1 MRESE
6 MWRAKLSIIVVTLI
20 GFIVG
25 LLYRVVFDTGDEPS
39 VANHLRSGFHGAGI
53 AFAAWATHLY
63 FTSRSSAWLTQWP
76 LAIELAARTI
86 AMAAVVAGVA
96 STLQIVVYDEPIPHG
111 WFRHDFPKIMAISFA
126 MSVIINGAYELAR
139 LIGAKVLFNFLIGRY
154 RRPIREERVLLFL
167 DLAGSTSL
175 AEEMGEVRVQDLL
188 TRFFYD
194 IDTAI
199 TDHGGEVH
207 AYVGD
212 EVIVTWRVKGNR
224 RVKGDK
230 PRSRYL
236 DCFFAIQD
244 RIAASAG
251 QYRAEFAL
259 VPDFR
264 AGMHA
269 GPVVVSECG
278 NSHRQVAYFGDT
290 MNVAA
295 RLQGLCKERERDLL
309 VSGELLRLS
318 DPASD
323 LVIEDLGPTQLRGRA
338 APVEVFAVS
347 RRPAKSVPQL
357 ASLGG
362 SATSTDAREA

>member
-1 MRESE
+1 MR
-6 MWRAKLSIIVVTLI
+6 RAKMSLIVLTALGFVI
-20 GFIVG
+20 G
-25 LLYRVVFDTGDEPS
+25 LAYRVIFDTGDQPTI
-39 VANHLRSGFHGAGI
+39 ANFVRSAFHGAGLSLTI
-53 AFAAWATHLY
+53 WAAHLY
-63 FTSRSSAWLTQWP
+63 FTSRSSAWLTRWP
-76 LAIELAARTI
+76 LAVELAFRSV
-86 AMAAVVAGVA
+86 AMAVVLATVA
-96 STLQIVVYDEPIPHG
+96 SMLQIVLYDQLIPRG
-111 WFRHDFPKIMAISFA
+111 WFLTDFPKIMAVSFA
-126 MSVIINGAYELAR
+126 MSVVIVGAYELTR
-139 LIGAKVLFNFLIGRY
+139 LIGGKILFNFLIGRY

-175 AEEMGEVRVQDLL
+175 AEEMGEVRVQELL

-194 IDTAI
+194 IDAAI

-212 EVIVTWRVKGNR
+212 EVIVTWRVKG
-224 RVKGDK
+224 DK
-230 PRSRYL
+230 PQNCYL

-244 RIAASAG
+244 RIAASAE

-295 RLQGLCKERERDLL
+295 RLQALCKDKGRALL

-318 DPASD
+318 KPAAD
-323 LVIEDLGPTQLRGRA
+323 LVIEALGLTQLRGRA
-338 APVEVFAVS
+338 APIDVFAVG
-347 RRPAKSVPQL
+347 RRPDKAAYELS
-357 ASLGG
+357 SLGG
-362 SATSTDAREA
+362 

>member
-1 MRESE
+1 MR
-6 MWRAKLSIIVVTLI
+6 RAKVSILVLTMV

-39 VANHLRSGFHGAGI
+39 VANYIRSGFHGAGL
-53 AFAAWATHLY
+53 AFTAWAMHLY
-63 FTSRSSAWLTQWP
+63 FTSRSSTWLTRWP
-76 LAIELAARTI
+76 LAVELAVRTV
-86 AMAAVVAGVA
+86 AMAVVVAAVA
-96 STLQIVVYDEPIPHG
+96 STLQLLLYDGPIAPE
-111 WFRHDFPKIMAISFA
+111 WFTDDFPKIMAVSFG
-126 MSVIINGAYELAR
+126 MSFVIAGTYELTR
-139 LIGAKVLFNFLIGRY
+139 LIGGKVLFNFLIGRY

-175 AEEMGEVRVQDLL
+175 AEAMGEVRVQDLL
-188 TRFFYD
+188 TRLFYD
-194 IDTAI
+194 IDAAI

-212 EVIVTWRVKGNR
+212 EVIVTWRVKG
-224 RVKGDK
+224 DK
-230 PRSRYL
+230 PQSRYL

-244 RIAASAG
+244 RIAAHAE

-295 RLQGLCKERERDLL
+295 RLQGLCKEEGRALL

-318 DPASD
+318 KPAAD
-323 LVIEDLGPTQLRGRA
+323 LVVEALGPTQLRGRA
-338 APVEVFAVS
+338 APIDVFAVA
-347 RRPAKSVPQL
+347 RRASAKNTYQL
-357 ASLGG
+357 SSLGG
-362 SATSTDAREA
+362 

>member
-1 MRESE
+1 MR
-6 MWRAKLSIIVVTLI
+6 RAKTSIIVLTLV

-25 LLYRVVFDTGDEPS
+25 LLYRVVFNTGDEPS
-39 VANHLRSGFHGAGI
+39 VANFVRSGFHGAGL
-53 AFAAWATHLY
+53 AFTGWVMQLY
-63 FTSRSSAWLTQWP
+63 FTSRASHWLTRWP
-76 LAIELAARTI
+76 LAVELAIRT
-86 AMAAVVAGVA
+86 AATAVAVGAVA
-96 STLQIVVYDEPIPHG
+96 SILQVILYDQPIPHG
-111 WFRHDFPKIMAISFA
+111 WFRSDFPKIMAVSFA
-126 MSVIINGAYELAR
+126 MSFVISGAYELTR

-154 RRPIREERVLLFL
+154 RRPIREQRVLLFL

-175 AEEMGEVRVQDLL
+175 AEAMGEVRVQDLL

-194 IDTAI
+194 IDAAI
-199 TDHGGEVH
+199 TGHGGEVH

-212 EVIVTWRVKGNR
+212 EVIVTWQVKG
-224 RVKGDK
+224 GK
-230 PRSRYL
+230 PQSRYL

-244 RIAASAG
+244 RIAAHAA

-269 GPVVVSECG
+269 GPVVISECG

-295 RLQGLCKERERDLL
+295 RLQGLCKDRDRDLL

-318 DPASD
+318 APAAD
-323 LVIEDLGPTQLRGRA
+323 LVVEPLGPTQLRGRA
-338 APVEVFAVS
+338 APIEVYAVA
-347 RRPAKSVPQL
+347 RRQAKTAHRFSSL
-357 ASLGG
+357 AG
-362 SATSTDAREA
+362 SATSSSAQHG

>member
-1 MRESE
+1 MREGE
-6 MWRAKLSIIVVTLI
+6 MRRAKLSIIVFTVM
-20 GFIVG
+20 GFIMG

-39 VANHLRSGFHGAGI
+39 VANFVRSAFHGAGLTLTI
-53 AFAAWATHLY
+53 WAAHLY
-63 FTSRSSAWLTQWP
+63 FTSRSSIWLTRWP
-76 LAIELAARTI
+76 LVLELAFRSI
-86 AMAAVVAGVA
+86 AVAVVVAAVA
-96 STLQIVVYDEPIPHG
+96 SALQVLLYEQPIEPK
-111 WFRHDFPKIMAISFA
+111 WFREDFPKIMAVSLG
-126 MSVIINGAYELAR
+126 MSVVLVGAYELTR
-139 LIGAKVLFNFLIGRY
+139 LIGAKVLFDFLIGRY
-154 RRPIREERVLLFL
+154 RRAIREQRVMLFL

-194 IDTAI
+194 IDAAI

-212 EVIVTWRVKGNR
+212 EVIVTWRVKG
-224 RVKGDK
+224 DK
-230 PRSRYL
+230 PQSRYL

-244 RIAASAG
+244 HIAASAE

-269 GPVVVSECG
+269 GPVVVSQCG

-295 RLQGLCKERERDLL
+295 RLQGLCKEKERDLL

-318 DPASD
+318 NPAAD
-323 LVIEDLGPTQLRGRA
+323 LVIEALGPTQLRGRA
-338 APVEVFAVS
+338 APIEVFAVA
-347 RRPAKSVPQL
+347 RRSAYELS
-357 ASLGG
+357 SLGG
-362 SATSTDAREA
+362 SSTSREPREA